1 MLTPFVNTRQRC
13 AIQRNYLNQPNVTPL
28 TYLTS
33 VKTNVSTQD
42 TCQFVN

>member
-1 MLTPFVNTRQRC
+1 MLTPFVNTLQRC

-28 TYLTS
+28 TYLNFT
-33 VKTNVSTQD
+33 KTNASTQD